1 MNILPLPLSL
11 FCLCLCCGFSR
22 GGQPPEGAPVRF
34 RINMDQAAGNKAPS
48 TGPVPDQST
57 PLNAAKLLL
66 SALQEK
72 TDWKHEPY
80 KSLPATSPFVSQ
92 LRLKSILSR
101 MEAVQ
106 GYVTGAA
113 PERPPFVD
121 EDSIIA
127 EGDLAMAYILLPD
140 KANPYVYAATAVAL
154 VKKEGQWKASLTP
167 GSFDNTFLPFEDGIR
182 EKAKKI
188 SSEAKK
194 KIFGLAHQYSVAAVK
209 AALEH
214 IKRFRQ
220 ENVRGTTDDELKN
233 LLIRAVKGDD
243 PALIAA
249 LLVSPYY
256 TESAITQSARLIPVV
271 KAMRLQDRRE
281 ENRYIQPT
289 HLSFMTFPNT
299 ILVPLSPHPDDQM
312 APNSREEDQQEEAN
326 KNNAKK
332 NGKDIHSIGAMT
344 ILPPRMSMPDIDKPA
359 LIYRYALEKTKD
371 PTDGLP
377 VFKMNLTDAFASWN
391 LKPDESTTAR
401 IMADFHRTY
410 PPLSFPTPEEAV
422 TAAGRAL
429 ANRDSLAMM
438 RMLAPSNFASVKE
451 FEDALSQLKTVM
463 GRIPIPHT
471 RVREKDVPE
480 VKAAYVPAARD
491 GCAGIKATIGVRTAV
506 GNEFSVNNL
515 HFIQC
520 ACKFTDTCT
529 TCNNEENRSKRVEI
543 KELIKNLKK
552 VNPFVESNIFRSVE
566 NVNIDTVVGY
576 KQHGIRHNFLEGYD
590 DNPGY
595 VPEAEKAAAE
605 TE

>member
-1 MNILPLPLSL
+1 MNILPLSL

-66 SALQEK
+66 RALQEK

-127 EGDLAMAYILLPD
+127 EGDLAMVYILLPD

-220 ENVRGTTDDELKN
+220 ENVKGTTDDELKN

-463 GRIPIPHT
+463 GRIPTPHT

-480 VKAAYVPAARD
+480 VKAAYIPAARD

-506 GNEFSVNNL
+506 GHEFSVNHL
-515 HFIQC
+515 PFIQ
-520 ACKFTDTCT
+520 TDGGWMLAGADA
-529 TCNNEENRSKRVEI
+529 EQPL
-543 KELIKNLKK
+543 EL
-552 VNPFVESNIFRSVE
+552 
-566 NVNIDTVVGY
+566 
-576 KQHGIRHNFLEGYD
+576 
-590 DNPGY
+590 
-595 VPEAEKAAAE
+595 EAPKAP
-605 TE
+605 

>member
-1 MNILPLPLSL
+1 MNILPLSL

-66 SALQEK
+66 RALQEK

-127 EGDLAMAYILLPD
+127 EGDLAMVYILLPD

-220 ENVRGTTDDELKN
+220 ENVKGTTDDELKN

-463 GRIPIPHT
+463 GRIPTPHT
-471 RVREKDVPE
+471 GVREKDVPE
-480 VKAAYVPAARD
+480 VKAASIPAARD

-515 HFIQC
+515 HFIQ
-520 ACKFTDTCT
+520 TDGGWMLAGADA
-529 TCNNEENRSKRVEI
+529 EQPL
-543 KELIKNLKK
+543 EL
-552 VNPFVESNIFRSVE
+552 
-566 NVNIDTVVGY
+566 
-576 KQHGIRHNFLEGYD
+576 
-590 DNPGY
+590 
-595 VPEAEKAAAE
+595 EAPKAP
-605 TE
+605 

>member
-1 MNILPLPLSL
+1 MNILPLSL

-66 SALQEK
+66 RALQEK

-167 GSFDNTFLPFEDGIR
+167 GSFDNTFLPFDDGIR

-332 NGKDIHSIGAMT
+332 NGKDIHSIGAIT

-463 GRIPIPHT
+463 GRIPTPHT

-480 VKAAYVPAARD
+480 VKAAYIPAARD

-515 HFIQC
+515 HFIQ
-520 ACKFTDTCT
+520 TDGGWMLAGADA
-529 TCNNEENRSKRVEI
+529 EQPL
-543 KELIKNLKK
+543 EL
-552 VNPFVESNIFRSVE
+552 
-566 NVNIDTVVGY
+566 
-576 KQHGIRHNFLEGYD
+576 
-590 DNPGY
+590 
-595 VPEAEKAAAE
+595 EAPKAP
-605 TE
+605 

>member
-66 SALQEK
+66 RALQEK

-127 EGDLAMAYILLPD
+127 EGDLAMVYILLPD

-220 ENVRGTTDDELKN
+220 ENVKGTTDDELKN

-344 ILPPRMSMPDIDKPA
+344 IMPPRMSMPDIDKPA

-463 GRIPIPHT
+463 GRIPTPHT

-480 VKAAYVPAARD
+480 VKAAYIPAARD

-515 HFIQC
+515 HFIQ
-520 ACKFTDTCT
+520 TDGGWMLAGADA
-529 TCNNEENRSKRVEI
+529 EQPL
-543 KELIKNLKK
+543 EL
-552 VNPFVESNIFRSVE
+552 
-566 NVNIDTVVGY
+566 
-576 KQHGIRHNFLEGYD
+576 
-590 DNPGY
+590 
-595 VPEAEKAAAE
+595 EAPKAP
-605 TE
+605 

>member
-1 MNILPLPLSL
+1 MNILPLSL

-391 LKPDESTTAR
+391 LKPDVSTTAR

-480 VKAAYVPAARD
+480 VKAAYIPAARD

-515 HFIQC
+515 HFIQ
-520 ACKFTDTCT
+520 TDGGWMLAGADA
-529 TCNNEENRSKRVEI
+529 EQPL
-543 KELIKNLKK
+543 EL
-552 VNPFVESNIFRSVE
+552 
-566 NVNIDTVVGY
+566 
-576 KQHGIRHNFLEGYD
+576 
-590 DNPGY
+590 
-595 VPEAEKAAAE
+595 EAPKAP
-605 TE
+605 

>member
-66 SALQEK
+66 RALQEK

-113 PERPPFVD
+113 PEHPPFVD

-220 ENVRGTTDDELKN
+220 ENVKGTTDDELKN

-463 GRIPIPHT
+463 GRIPTPHT

-480 VKAAYVPAARD
+480 VKAAYIPAARD

-515 HFIQC
+515 HFIQ
-520 ACKFTDTCT
+520 TDGGWMLAGADA
-529 TCNNEENRSKRVEI
+529 EQPL
-543 KELIKNLKK
+543 EL
-552 VNPFVESNIFRSVE
+552 
-566 NVNIDTVVGY
+566 
-576 KQHGIRHNFLEGYD
+576 
-590 DNPGY
+590 
-595 VPEAEKAAAE
+595 EAPKAP
-605 TE
+605 

>member
-1 MNILPLPLSL
+1 MNILPLPRAL

-66 SALQEK
+66 RALQEK

-220 ENVRGTTDDELKN
+220 ENVKGTTDDELKN

-463 GRIPIPHT
+463 GRIPTPHT

-480 VKAAYVPAARD
+480 VKAAYIPAARD

-515 HFIQC
+515 HFIQ
-520 ACKFTDTCT
+520 TDGGWMLAGADA
-529 TCNNEENRSKRVEI
+529 EQPL
-543 KELIKNLKK
+543 EL
-552 VNPFVESNIFRSVE
+552 
-566 NVNIDTVVGY
+566 
-576 KQHGIRHNFLEGYD
+576 
-590 DNPGY
+590 
-595 VPEAEKAAAE
+595 EAPKAP
-605 TE
+605 

>member
-1 MNILPLPLSL
+1 MNILPLSL

-66 SALQEK
+66 RALQEK

-410 PPLSFPTPEEAV
+410 PQLSFPTPEEAV

-463 GRIPIPHT
+463 GRIPTPHT

-480 VKAAYVPAARD
+480 VKAAYIPAARD

-515 HFIQC
+515 HFIQ
-520 ACKFTDTCT
+520 TDGGWMLAGADA
-529 TCNNEENRSKRVEI
+529 EQPL
-543 KELIKNLKK
+543 EL
-552 VNPFVESNIFRSVE
+552 
-566 NVNIDTVVGY
+566 
-576 KQHGIRHNFLEGYD
+576 
-590 DNPGY
+590 
-595 VPEAEKAAAE
+595 EAPKAP
-605 TE
+605 

>member
-1 MNILPLPLSL
+1 MNILPLSL

-480 VKAAYVPAARD
+480 VKAAYIPAARD
-491 GCAGIKATIGVRTAV
+491 GCAGIKATIRVRTAV

-515 HFIQC
+515 HFIQ
-520 ACKFTDTCT
+520 TDGGWMLAGADA
-529 TCNNEENRSKRVEI
+529 EQPL
-543 KELIKNLKK
+543 EL
-552 VNPFVESNIFRSVE
+552 
-566 NVNIDTVVGY
+566 
-576 KQHGIRHNFLEGYD
+576 
-590 DNPGY
+590 
-595 VPEAEKAAAE
+595 EAPKAP
-605 TE
+605 

>member
-1 MNILPLPLSL
+1 MNILPLSL

-66 SALQEK
+66 RALQEK

-220 ENVRGTTDDELKN
+220 ENVKGTTDDELKN

-463 GRIPIPHT
+463 GRIPTPHT

-480 VKAAYVPAARD
+480 VKAAYIPAARD

-515 HFIQC
+515 HFI
-520 ACKFTDTCT
+520 KTDGGWMLAGADA
-529 TCNNEENRSKRVEI
+529 EQPL
-543 KELIKNLKK
+543 EL
-552 VNPFVESNIFRSVE
+552 
-566 NVNIDTVVGY
+566 
-576 KQHGIRHNFLEGYD
+576 
-590 DNPGY
+590 
-595 VPEAEKAAAE
+595 EAPKAP
-605 TE
+605 

>member
-66 SALQEK
+66 RALQEK

-127 EGDLAMAYILLPD
+127 EGDLAMVYILLPD

-220 ENVRGTTDDELKN
+220 ENVKGTTDDELKN

-371 PTDGLP
+371 PTDALP

-463 GRIPIPHT
+463 GRIPTPHT

-480 VKAAYVPAARD
+480 VKAAYIPAARD

-515 HFIQC
+515 HFIQ
-520 ACKFTDTCT
+520 TDGGWMLAGADA
-529 TCNNEENRSKRVEI
+529 EQPL
-543 KELIKNLKK
+543 EL
-552 VNPFVESNIFRSVE
+552 
-566 NVNIDTVVGY
+566 
-576 KQHGIRHNFLEGYD
+576 
-590 DNPGY
+590 
-595 VPEAEKAAAE
+595 EAPKAP
-605 TE
+605 

>member
-1 MNILPLPLSL
+1 MNIPLSL

-66 SALQEK
+66 RALQEK

-167 GSFDNTFLPFEDGIR
+167 GSFDNTFLPFDDGIR

-463 GRIPIPHT
+463 GRIPTPHT
-471 RVREKDVPE
+471 GVREKDVPE
-480 VKAAYVPAARD
+480 VKAAYIPAARD
-491 GCAGIKATIGVRTAV
+491 GCAGIKATIGVRTV

-515 HFIQC
+515 HFIQ
-520 ACKFTDTCT
+520 TDGGWMLAGADA
-529 TCNNEENRSKRVEI
+529 EQPL
-543 KELIKNLKK
+543 EL
-552 VNPFVESNIFRSVE
+552 
-566 NVNIDTVVGY
+566 
-576 KQHGIRHNFLEGYD
+576 
-590 DNPGY
+590 
-595 VPEAEKAAAE
+595 EAPKAP
-605 TE
+605 

>member
-66 SALQEK
+66 RALQEK

-220 ENVRGTTDDELKN
+220 ENVKGTTDDELKN

-463 GRIPIPHT
+463 GRIPTPHT

-480 VKAAYVPAARD
+480 VKAAYIPAARD

-515 HFIQC
+515 HFIQ
-520 ACKFTDTCT
+520 TDGGWMLAGADA
-529 TCNNEENRSKRVEI
+529 EQPL
-543 KELIKNLKK
+543 EL
-552 VNPFVESNIFRSVE
+552 
-566 NVNIDTVVGY
+566 
-576 KQHGIRHNFLEGYD
+576 
-590 DNPGY
+590 
-595 VPEAEKAAAE
+595 EAPKA
-605 TE
+605 T

>member
-1 MNILPLPLSL
+1 MNIFPLSL
-11 FCLCLCCGFSR
+11 FCICLCCGFSR

-66 SALQEK
+66 RALQEK

-167 GSFDNTFLPFEDGIR
+167 GSFDNTFLPFDDRIR
-182 EKAKKI
+182 EKARKI

-194 KIFGLAHQYSVAAVK
+194 KIFGLAHQYSVASVK

-220 ENVRGTTDDELKN
+220 ENVKGATDDKLKN

-271 KAMRLQDRRE
+271 KAMRLQDKRE
-281 ENRYIQPT
+281 EYRYIQPT
-289 HLSFMTFPNT
+289 NLSFMAFPNT

-332 NGKDIHSIGAMT
+332 NGKDIHSIGAIT
-344 ILPPRMSMPDIDKPA
+344 ILPPRMSMPGIDKPA

-377 VFKMNLTDAFASWN
+377 VFKMNLADAFASWN

-463 GRIPIPHT
+463 GRIPTPHT
-471 RVREKDVPE
+471 GVREKDVPE
-480 VKAAYVPAARD
+480 VKAAYIPAARD
-491 GCAGIKATIGVRTAV
+491 GCAEIKATIGVRTAV

-515 HFIQC
+515 HFIQ
-520 ACKFTDTCT
+520 TDGGWMLAGADA
-529 TCNNEENRSKRVEI
+529 EQPL
-543 KELIKNLKK
+543 EL
-552 VNPFVESNIFRSVE
+552 
-566 NVNIDTVVGY
+566 
-576 KQHGIRHNFLEGYD
+576 
-590 DNPGY
+590 
-595 VPEAEKAAAE
+595 EAPKAP
-605 TE
+605 

>member
-66 SALQEK
+66 RALQEK

-127 EGDLAMAYILLPD
+127 EGDLAMVYILLPD

-167 GSFDNTFLPFEDGIR
+167 GSFDNTFLPFDDGIR

-220 ENVRGTTDDELKN
+220 ENVKGTTDDELKN

-299 ILVPLSPHPDDQM
+299 ILVPLSPHPNDQM

-463 GRIPIPHT
+463 GRIPTPHT

-480 VKAAYVPAARD
+480 VKAAYIPAARD

-515 HFIQC
+515 HFIQ
-520 ACKFTDTCT
+520 TDGGWMLAGADA
-529 TCNNEENRSKRVEI
+529 EQPL
-543 KELIKNLKK
+543 EL
-552 VNPFVESNIFRSVE
+552 
-566 NVNIDTVVGY
+566 
-576 KQHGIRHNFLEGYD
+576 
-590 DNPGY
+590 
-595 VPEAEKAAAE
+595 EAPKAP
-605 TE
+605 

>member
-1 MNILPLPLSL
+1 MNILPLSL

-34 RINMDQAAGNKAPS
+34 RMNMDQAAGNKAPS

-66 SALQEK
+66 RALQEK

-167 GSFDNTFLPFEDGIR
+167 GSFDNTFLPFDDGIR

-401 IMADFHRTY
+401 IIADFHRTY

-463 GRIPIPHT
+463 GRIPTPHT
-471 RVREKDVPE
+471 GVREKDVPE
-480 VKAAYVPAARD
+480 VKAAYIPAARD
-491 GCAGIKATIGVRTAV
+491 GCAEIKATIGVRTAV

-515 HFIQC
+515 HFIQ
-520 ACKFTDTCT
+520 TDVGWMLAGADA
-529 TCNNEENRSKRVEI
+529 EQPL
-543 KELIKNLKK
+543 EL
-552 VNPFVESNIFRSVE
+552 
-566 NVNIDTVVGY
+566 
-576 KQHGIRHNFLEGYD
+576 
-590 DNPGY
+590 
-595 VPEAEKAAAE
+595 EAPKAP
-605 TE
+605 

>member
-1 MNILPLPLSL
+1 MNILPLSL

-66 SALQEK
+66 RALQEK

-220 ENVRGTTDDELKN
+220 ENVKGTTDDELKN

-463 GRIPIPHT
+463 GRIPTPHT
-471 RVREKDVPE
+471 GVREKDVPE
-480 VKAAYVPAARD
+480 VKAAYIPAARD

-515 HFIQC
+515 HFI
-520 ACKFTDTCT
+520 KTDGGWMLAGADA
-529 TCNNEENRSKRVEI
+529 EQPL
-543 KELIKNLKK
+543 EL
-552 VNPFVESNIFRSVE
+552 
-566 NVNIDTVVGY
+566 
-576 KQHGIRHNFLEGYD
+576 
-590 DNPGY
+590 
-595 VPEAEKAAAE
+595 EAPKAP
-605 TE
+605 

>member
-1 MNILPLPLSL
+1 MNILPLPLPLSL

-66 SALQEK
+66 RALQEK

-463 GRIPIPHT
+463 GRIPTPHT

-480 VKAAYVPAARD
+480 VKAAYIPAARD

-515 HFIQC
+515 HFIQ
-520 ACKFTDTCT
+520 TDGGWMLAGADA
-529 TCNNEENRSKRVEI
+529 EQPL
-543 KELIKNLKK
+543 EL
-552 VNPFVESNIFRSVE
+552 
-566 NVNIDTVVGY
+566 
-576 KQHGIRHNFLEGYD
+576 
-590 DNPGY
+590 
-595 VPEAEKAAAE
+595 EAPKAP
-605 TE
+605 

>member
-1 MNILPLPLSL
+1 MNILPLSL

-66 SALQEK
+66 RALQEK

-127 EGDLAMAYILLPD
+127 EGDLAMVYILLPD

-463 GRIPIPHT
+463 GRIPTPHT

-480 VKAAYVPAARD
+480 VKAAYIPAARD

-515 HFIQC
+515 HFIQ
-520 ACKFTDTCT
+520 TDGGWMLAGADA
-529 TCNNEENRSKRVEI
+529 EQPL
-543 KELIKNLKK
+543 EL
-552 VNPFVESNIFRSVE
+552 
-566 NVNIDTVVGY
+566 
-576 KQHGIRHNFLEGYD
+576 
-590 DNPGY
+590 
-595 VPEAEKAAAE
+595 EAPKAP
-605 TE
+605 

>member
-1 MNILPLPLSL
+1 MNILPLSL

-66 SALQEK
+66 RALQEK

-194 KIFGLAHQYSVAAVK
+194 KIFVLAHQYSVAAVK

-220 ENVRGTTDDELKN
+220 ENVKGTTDDELKN

-463 GRIPIPHT
+463 GRIPTPHT

-480 VKAAYVPAARD
+480 VKAAYIPAARD

-515 HFIQC
+515 HFIQ
-520 ACKFTDTCT
+520 TDGGWMLAGADA
-529 TCNNEENRSKRVEI
+529 EQPL
-543 KELIKNLKK
+543 EL
-552 VNPFVESNIFRSVE
+552 
-566 NVNIDTVVGY
+566 
-576 KQHGIRHNFLEGYD
+576 
-590 DNPGY
+590 
-595 VPEAEKAAAE
+595 EAPKAP
-605 TE
+605 

>member
-1 MNILPLPLSL
+1 MNILPLSL

-66 SALQEK
+66 RALQEK

-167 GSFDNTFLPFEDGIR
+167 GSFDNTFLPFDDGIR

-480 VKAAYVPAARD
+480 VKAAYIPAARD

-515 HFIQC
+515 HSIQ
-520 ACKFTDTCT
+520 TDGGWMLAGADA
-529 TCNNEENRSKRVEI
+529 EQPL
-543 KELIKNLKK
+543 EL
-552 VNPFVESNIFRSVE
+552 
-566 NVNIDTVVGY
+566 
-576 KQHGIRHNFLEGYD
+576 
-590 DNPGY
+590 
-595 VPEAEKAAAE
+595 EAPKAP
-605 TE
+605 

>member
-1 MNILPLPLSL
+1 MNILPLSL
-11 FCLCLCCGFSR
+11 FCLCLCLCCGFSR

-66 SALQEK
+66 RALQEK

-154 VKKEGQWKASLTP
+154 VKKEGRWQASLTP
-167 GSFDNTFLPFEDGIR
+167 GSFDNTFLPFDDRIR
-182 EKAKKI
+182 GEAEKL

-220 ENVRGTTDDELKN
+220 ENVKGTTDDELKN

-332 NGKDIHSIGAMT
+332 NGKTFVDGSKNPCPRGSHRRPSRLQDEPDGRFRFLESETGRIH
-344 ILPPRMSMPDIDKPA
+344 
-359 LIYRYALEKTKD
+359 
-371 PTDGLP
+371 
-377 VFKMNLTDAFASWN
+377 
-391 LKPDESTTAR
+391 
-401 IMADFHRTY
+401 HR
-410 PPLSFPTPEEAV
+410 PHHGGFPSDVSSAVLSH
-422 TAAGRAL
+422 AGRGR
-429 ANRDSLAMM
+429 NR
-438 RMLAPSNFASVKE
+438 RRPRPGE
-451 FEDALSQLKTVM
+451 PGQPGHDAHAGPVQL
-463 GRIPIPHT
+463 RL
-471 RVREKDVPE
+471 RE
-480 VKAAYVPAARD
+480 
-491 GCAGIKATIGVRTAV
+491 GI
-506 GNEFSVNNL
+506 
-515 HFIQC
+515 
-520 ACKFTDTCT
+520 
-529 TCNNEENRSKRVEI
+529 
-543 KELIKNLKK
+543 
-552 VNPFVESNIFRSVE
+552 
-566 NVNIDTVVGY
+566 
-576 KQHGIRHNFLEGYD
+576 
-590 DNPGY
+590 
-595 VPEAEKAAAE
+595 
-605 TE
+605 

>member
-1 MNILPLPLSL
+1 MNILPLSL

-66 SALQEK
+66 RALQEK

-167 GSFDNTFLPFEDGIR
+167 GSFDNTFLPFDDGIR

-401 IMADFHRTY
+401 IIADFHRTY

-463 GRIPIPHT
+463 GRIPTPHT
-471 RVREKDVPE
+471 GVREKDVPE
-480 VKAAYVPAARD
+480 VKAAYIPAARD
-491 GCAGIKATIGVRTAV
+491 GCAEIKATIGVRTAV

-515 HFIQC
+515 HFIQ
-520 ACKFTDTCT
+520 TD
-529 TCNNEENRSKRVEI
+529 
-543 KELIKNLKK
+543 
-552 VNPFVESNIFRSVE
+552 
-566 NVNIDTVVGY
+566 VGWMLAGADAE
-576 KQHGIRHNFLEGYD
+576 QPLDLEA
-590 DNPGY
+590 P
-595 VPEAEKAAAE
+595 KAP
-605 TE
+605 

>member
-1 MNILPLPLSL
+1 MNILPLSL

-34 RINMDQAAGNKAPS
+34 RINMDQAAGNKVPS

-66 SALQEK
+66 RALQEK

-121 EDSIIA
+121 EDSIIT

-167 GSFDNTFLPFEDGIR
+167 GSFDNTFLPFDDGIR
-182 EKAKKI
+182 EKARKI

-463 GRIPIPHT
+463 GRIPTPHT
-471 RVREKDVPE
+471 GVREKDVPE
-480 VKAAYVPAARD
+480 VKAAYIPAARD

-515 HFIQC
+515 HFIQ
-520 ACKFTDTCT
+520 TDGGWMLAGADA
-529 TCNNEENRSKRVEI
+529 EQPL
-543 KELIKNLKK
+543 EL
-552 VNPFVESNIFRSVE
+552 
-566 NVNIDTVVGY
+566 
-576 KQHGIRHNFLEGYD
+576 
-590 DNPGY
+590 
-595 VPEAEKAAAE
+595 EAPKAP
-605 TE
+605 

>member
-66 SALQEK
+66 RALQEK

-220 ENVRGTTDDELKN
+220 ENVKGTTDDELKN

-422 TAAGRAL
+422 TAADRAL

-463 GRIPIPHT
+463 GRIPTPHT

-480 VKAAYVPAARD
+480 VKAAYIPAARD

-515 HFIQC
+515 HFIQ
-520 ACKFTDTCT
+520 TDGGWMLAGADA
-529 TCNNEENRSKRVEI
+529 EQPL
-543 KELIKNLKK
+543 EL
-552 VNPFVESNIFRSVE
+552 
-566 NVNIDTVVGY
+566 
-576 KQHGIRHNFLEGYD
+576 
-590 DNPGY
+590 
-595 VPEAEKAAAE
+595 EAPKAP
-605 TE
+605 

>member
-1 MNILPLPLSL
+1 MNILPLSL

-66 SALQEK
+66 RALQEK

-167 GSFDNTFLPFEDGIR
+167 GSFDNTFLPFDDGIR

-401 IMADFHRTY
+401 IIADFHRTY

-463 GRIPIPHT
+463 GRIPTPHT
-471 RVREKDVPE
+471 GVREKDVPE
-480 VKAAYVPAARD
+480 VKAAYIPAARD
-491 GCAGIKATIGVRTAV
+491 GCAEIKATIGVRTAV

-515 HFIQC
+515 HFIQ
-520 ACKFTDTCT
+520 TDVGWMLAGADA
-529 TCNNEENRSKRVEI
+529 EQPL
-543 KELIKNLKK
+543 EL
-552 VNPFVESNIFRSVE
+552 
-566 NVNIDTVVGY
+566 
-576 KQHGIRHNFLEGYD
+576 
-590 DNPGY
+590 
-595 VPEAEKAAAE
+595 EAPKAP
-605 TE
+605 

>member
-1 MNILPLPLSL
+1 MNILPLSL

-66 SALQEK
+66 RALQEK

-127 EGDLAMAYILLPD
+127 EGDLAMVYILLPD

-167 GSFDNTFLPFEDGIR
+167 GSFDNTFLPFDDRIR
-182 EKAKKI
+182 GEAEKL

-194 KIFGLAHQYSVAAVK
+194 KIFVLAHQYSVAAVK

-220 ENVRGTTDDELKN
+220 ENVKGTTDDELKN

-463 GRIPIPHT
+463 GRIPTPHT

-480 VKAAYVPAARD
+480 VKAAYIPAARD

-515 HFIQC
+515 HFIQ
-520 ACKFTDTCT
+520 TDGGWMLAGADA
-529 TCNNEENRSKRVEI
+529 EQPL
-543 KELIKNLKK
+543 EL
-552 VNPFVESNIFRSVE
+552 
-566 NVNIDTVVGY
+566 
-576 KQHGIRHNFLEGYD
+576 
-590 DNPGY
+590 
-595 VPEAEKAAAE
+595 EAPKAP
-605 TE
+605 

>member
-1 MNILPLPLSL
+1 M
-11 FCLCLCCGFSR
+11 
-22 GGQPPEGAPVRF
+22 
-34 RINMDQAAGNKAPS
+34 
-48 TGPVPDQST
+48 
-57 PLNAAKLLL
+57 
-66 SALQEK
+66 
-72 TDWKHEPY
+72 
-80 KSLPATSPFVSQ
+80 
-92 LRLKSILSR
+92 
-101 MEAVQ
+101 
-106 GYVTGAA
+106 
-113 PERPPFVD
+113 D

-167 GSFDNTFLPFEDGIR
+167 GSFDNTFLPFDDGIR
-182 EKAKKI
+182 EKAEKI

-359 LIYRYALEKTKD
+359 LIYRYAAGKNQGSHRRPSRLQDEPDGRFRFLESETGRIHHR
-371 PTDGLP
+371 PHHGGFP
-377 VFKMNLTDAFASWN
+377 
-391 LKPDESTTAR
+391 PDVSSAV
-401 IMADFHRTY
+401 
-410 PPLSFPTPEEAV
+410 LSH
-422 TAAGRAL
+422 AGRSR
-429 ANRDSLAMM
+429 NR
-438 RMLAPSNFASVKE
+438 RRPRPGE
-451 FEDALSQLKTVM
+451 PGQPGHDAHAGPVQL
-463 GRIPIPHT
+463 RL
-471 RVREKDVPE
+471 RE
-480 VKAAYVPAARD
+480 
-491 GCAGIKATIGVRTAV
+491 GI
-506 GNEFSVNNL
+506 
-515 HFIQC
+515 
-520 ACKFTDTCT
+520 
-529 TCNNEENRSKRVEI
+529 
-543 KELIKNLKK
+543 
-552 VNPFVESNIFRSVE
+552 
-566 NVNIDTVVGY
+566 
-576 KQHGIRHNFLEGYD
+576 
-590 DNPGY
+590 
-595 VPEAEKAAAE
+595 
-605 TE
+605 

>member
-66 SALQEK
+66 RALQEK

-101 MEAVQ
+101 MDAVQ

-220 ENVRGTTDDELKN
+220 ENVKGTTDDELKN

-463 GRIPIPHT
+463 GRIPTPHT

-480 VKAAYVPAARD
+480 VKAAYIPAARD

-515 HFIQC
+515 HFIQ
-520 ACKFTDTCT
+520 TDGGWMLAGADA
-529 TCNNEENRSKRVEI
+529 EQPL
-543 KELIKNLKK
+543 EL
-552 VNPFVESNIFRSVE
+552 
-566 NVNIDTVVGY
+566 
-576 KQHGIRHNFLEGYD
+576 
-590 DNPGY
+590 
-595 VPEAEKAAAE
+595 EAPKAP
-605 TE
+605 

>member
-1 MNILPLPLSL
+1 MNILPLSL

-66 SALQEK
+66 RALQEK

-167 GSFDNTFLPFEDGIR
+167 GSFDNTFLPFDDGIR

-256 TESAITQSARLIPVV
+256 TESVITQSARLIPVV

-401 IMADFHRTY
+401 IIADFHRTY

-463 GRIPIPHT
+463 GRIPTPHT
-471 RVREKDVPE
+471 GVREKDVPE
-480 VKAAYVPAARD
+480 VKAAYIPAARD
-491 GCAGIKATIGVRTAV
+491 GCAEIKATIGVRTAV

-515 HFIQC
+515 HFIQ
-520 ACKFTDTCT
+520 TDVGWMLAGADA
-529 TCNNEENRSKRVEI
+529 EQPL
-543 KELIKNLKK
+543 EL
-552 VNPFVESNIFRSVE
+552 
-566 NVNIDTVVGY
+566 
-576 KQHGIRHNFLEGYD
+576 
-590 DNPGY
+590 
-595 VPEAEKAAAE
+595 EAPKAP
-605 TE
+605 

>member
-66 SALQEK
+66 RALQEK

-154 VKKEGQWKASLTP
+154 VKKEGQWKASMTP

-220 ENVRGTTDDELKN
+220 ENVKGTTDDELKN

-463 GRIPIPHT
+463 GRIPTPHT

-480 VKAAYVPAARD
+480 VKAAYIPAARD

-515 HFIQC
+515 HFIQ
-520 ACKFTDTCT
+520 TDGGWMLAGADA
-529 TCNNEENRSKRVEI
+529 EQPL
-543 KELIKNLKK
+543 EL
-552 VNPFVESNIFRSVE
+552 
-566 NVNIDTVVGY
+566 
-576 KQHGIRHNFLEGYD
+576 
-590 DNPGY
+590 
-595 VPEAEKAAAE
+595 EAPKAP
-605 TE
+605 

>member
-1 MNILPLPLSL
+1 MNILPLSL

-66 SALQEK
+66 RALQEK

-167 GSFDNTFLPFEDGIR
+167 GSFDNTFLPFDDGIR

-194 KIFGLAHQYSVAAVK
+194 KIFGLAHQFSVAAVK

-401 IMADFHRTY
+401 IIADFHRTY
-410 PPLSFPTPEEAV
+410 PPLSFSTPEEAV

-463 GRIPIPHT
+463 GRIPTPHT
-471 RVREKDVPE
+471 GVREKDVPE
-480 VKAAYVPAARD
+480 VKAAYIPAARD
-491 GCAGIKATIGVRTAV
+491 GCAEIKATIGVRTAV

-515 HFIQC
+515 HFIQ
-520 ACKFTDTCT
+520 TDVGWMLAGADA
-529 TCNNEENRSKRVEI
+529 EQPL
-543 KELIKNLKK
+543 EL
-552 VNPFVESNIFRSVE
+552 
-566 NVNIDTVVGY
+566 
-576 KQHGIRHNFLEGYD
+576 
-590 DNPGY
+590 
-595 VPEAEKAAAE
+595 EAPKAP
-605 TE
+605 

>member
-66 SALQEK
+66 RALQEK

-127 EGDLAMAYILLPD
+127 EGDLAMVYILLPD

-220 ENVRGTTDDELKN
+220 ENVKGTTDDELKN

-359 LIYRYALEKTKD
+359 LIYRYALEKTQD

-463 GRIPIPHT
+463 GRIPTPHT

-480 VKAAYVPAARD
+480 VKAAYIPAARD

-515 HFIQC
+515 HFIQ
-520 ACKFTDTCT
+520 TDGGWMLAGADA
-529 TCNNEENRSKRVEI
+529 EQPL
-543 KELIKNLKK
+543 EL
-552 VNPFVESNIFRSVE
+552 
-566 NVNIDTVVGY
+566 
-576 KQHGIRHNFLEGYD
+576 
-590 DNPGY
+590 
-595 VPEAEKAAAE
+595 EAPKAP
-605 TE
+605 

>member
-57 PLNAAKLLL
+57 PLNAAKLMLR
-66 SALQEK
+66 ALQEK

-127 EGDLAMAYILLPD
+127 EGDLAMVYILLPD

-220 ENVRGTTDDELKN
+220 ENVKGTTDDELKN

-463 GRIPIPHT
+463 GRIPTPHT

-480 VKAAYVPAARD
+480 VKAAYIPAARD

-515 HFIQC
+515 HFIQ
-520 ACKFTDTCT
+520 TDGGWMLAGADA
-529 TCNNEENRSKRVEI
+529 EQPL
-543 KELIKNLKK
+543 EL
-552 VNPFVESNIFRSVE
+552 
-566 NVNIDTVVGY
+566 
-576 KQHGIRHNFLEGYD
+576 
-590 DNPGY
+590 
-595 VPEAEKAAAE
+595 EAPKAP
-605 TE
+605 

>member
-1 MNILPLPLSL
+1 MNILPLSL

-66 SALQEK
+66 RALQEK

-80 KSLPATSPFVSQ
+80 KSLAATSPFVSQ

-167 GSFDNTFLPFEDGIR
+167 GSFDNTFLPFDDGIR

-188 SSEAKK
+188 SSQAKK

-401 IMADFHRTY
+401 IIADFHRTY

-463 GRIPIPHT
+463 GRIPTPHT
-471 RVREKDVPE
+471 GVREKDVPE
-480 VKAAYVPAARD
+480 VKAAYIPAARD
-491 GCAGIKATIGVRTAV
+491 GCAEIKATIGVRTAV

-515 HFIQC
+515 HFIQ
-520 ACKFTDTCT
+520 TDVGWMLAGADA
-529 TCNNEENRSKRVEI
+529 EQPL
-543 KELIKNLKK
+543 EL
-552 VNPFVESNIFRSVE
+552 
-566 NVNIDTVVGY
+566 
-576 KQHGIRHNFLEGYD
+576 
-590 DNPGY
+590 
-595 VPEAEKAAAE
+595 EAPKAP
-605 TE
+605 

>member
-1 MNILPLPLSL
+1 MNILPLSL

-66 SALQEK
+66 RALQEK

-220 ENVRGTTDDELKN
+220 ENVKGTTDDELKN
-233 LLIRAVKGDD
+233 LLIRAVKGNN

-312 APNSREEDQQEEAN
+312 APNSREEDLQEEAN

-463 GRIPIPHT
+463 GRIPTPHT

-480 VKAAYVPAARD
+480 VKAAYIPAARD

-515 HFIQC
+515 HFIQ
-520 ACKFTDTCT
+520 TDGGWMLAGADA
-529 TCNNEENRSKRVEI
+529 EQPL
-543 KELIKNLKK
+543 EL
-552 VNPFVESNIFRSVE
+552 
-566 NVNIDTVVGY
+566 
-576 KQHGIRHNFLEGYD
+576 
-590 DNPGY
+590 
-595 VPEAEKAAAE
+595 EAPKAP
-605 TE
+605 

>member
-1 MNILPLPLSL
+1 MNILPLSL

-66 SALQEK
+66 RALQEK

-220 ENVRGTTDDELKN
+220 ENVKGTTDDELKN

-332 NGKDIHSIGAMT
+332 NGKNIHSIGAMT

-377 VFKMNLTDAFASWN
+377 VFKMNLTDAFTSWN

-463 GRIPIPHT
+463 GRIPTPHT

-480 VKAAYVPAARD
+480 VKAAYIPAARD

-515 HFIQC
+515 HFI
-520 ACKFTDTCT
+520 KTDGGWMLAGADA
-529 TCNNEENRSKRVEI
+529 EQPL
-543 KELIKNLKK
+543 EL
-552 VNPFVESNIFRSVE
+552 
-566 NVNIDTVVGY
+566 
-576 KQHGIRHNFLEGYD
+576 
-590 DNPGY
+590 
-595 VPEAEKAAAE
+595 EAPKAP
-605 TE
+605 